1 MHLSGLS
8 RAVILSMAALIFQ
21 PVPVFAQGPVDNVG
35 PTLGGVGPSLSPVTL
50 QRRGV
55 STTSVIDSLS
65 DPGATDMGGVS
76 TVGDDLGNHNAV
88 GDLRM
93 NRNRITGATEV
104 YSDHVFSLN
113 YFYFSDENLKRDIQ
127 TLTGDEAT
135 DLVRSMRPVRYVLRS
150 SGEPAMGVIAQEVE
164 LILPDIVRTG
174 EDGIKSVD
182 YIQLIAPLIATIQQL
197 EARVSELEAA
207 AAP

>member
-8 RAVILSMAALIFQ
+8 RAAILSMVALIFE
-21 PVPVFAQGPVDNVG
+21 PVPVFAQDPIDNIG
-35 PTLGGVGPSLSPVTL
+35 PTLGGGPNLSPVTL

-55 STTSVIDSLS
+55 ATTSVIDGLS
-65 DPGATDMGGVS
+65 DPGATDTGSIS
-76 TVGDDLGNHNAV
+76 TVGDDLGNHNAA

-93 NRNRITGATEV
+93 NGNRVMGAAEV
-104 YSDHVFSLN
+104 HSDHVFSLN
-113 YFYFSDENLKRDIQ
+113 YFYFSDETLKQDIQ

-150 SGEPAMGVIAQEVE
+150 SGKPAMGVIAQEME

-182 YIQLIAPLIATIQQL
+182 YIQLISPLIATIQQL

-207 AAP
+207 TAP